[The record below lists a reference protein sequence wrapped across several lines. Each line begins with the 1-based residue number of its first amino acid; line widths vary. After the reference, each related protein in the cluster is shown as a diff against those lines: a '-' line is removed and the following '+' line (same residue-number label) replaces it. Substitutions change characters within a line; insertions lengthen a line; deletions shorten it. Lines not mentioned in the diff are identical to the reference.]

1 MASSTLNKFYKI
13 SLSCYRESYQSV
25 TFGYV
30 LQRSMPV
37 YVKYQ
42 QHVKSNNLEIEW
54 PGLANW
60 HLLYLLKL
68 ERNCQLGPFV
78 VGSHMVGEMASFKQR
93 ITREVHWNNP
103 NLTNLTYKWYT
114 FQSCLF
120 VAKYTNL
127 DTKPRCI

>member
-54 PGLANW
+54 PGLAN
-60 HLLYLLKL
+60 
-68 ERNCQLGPFV
+68 
-78 VGSHMVGEMASFKQR
+78 
-93 ITREVHWNNP
+93 
-103 NLTNLTYKWYT
+103 
-114 FQSCLF
+114 
-120 VAKYTNL
+120 
-127 DTKPRCI
+127 